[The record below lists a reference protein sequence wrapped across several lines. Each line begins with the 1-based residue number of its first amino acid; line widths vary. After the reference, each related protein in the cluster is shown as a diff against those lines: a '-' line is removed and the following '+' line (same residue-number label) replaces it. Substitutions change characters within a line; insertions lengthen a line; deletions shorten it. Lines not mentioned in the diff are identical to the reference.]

1 MLFKRYKMKKINNF
15 YTDIN
20 SFFILKKNINK
31 VRMEKIFSKI
41 RIDTTFKTTSFNRMA
56 DINKKLKNYI
66 KKFFSK
72 KIIVCDFGVSSG
84 QSTLELYNDL
94 NNKQLQNIYG
104 FDKQI
109 YLRVYKYK
117 KLIFLYS
124 LKNNLLMVEYDKY
137 CLRYRYFLVF
147 KKLEIP
153 LIHLLDLMKIKFQK
167 SKVLVPNLEKI
178 DKLKFFEQDIFN
190 VKKKYFNLFDVIRVT
205 NLLNYS
211 YFSES
216 KLKLAILNINKISK
230 ENCIILINR
239 STKNKRNIASFFRK
253 KNGKFELLED
263 VNGGSEIK
271 DLMLS
276 C

>member
-1 MLFKRYKMKKINNF
+1 M
-15 YTDIN
+15 
-20 SFFILKKNINK
+20 
-31 VRMEKIFSKI
+31 
-41 RIDTTFKTTSFNRMA
+41 
-56 DINKKLKNYI
+56 
-66 KKFFSK
+66 
-72 KIIVCDFGVSSG
+72 VCDFGVSSG

-94 NNKQLQNIYG
+94 NKEQLQNIYG

-109 YLRVYKYK
+109 YLKIYKYK
-117 KLIFLYS
+117 KYIFLYS
-124 LKNNLLMVEYDKY
+124 SRNNLLMVEYDKY
-137 CLRYRYFLVF
+137 CLRYRYFIVF
-147 KKLEIP
+147 KKLEK
-153 LIHLLDLMKIKFQK
+153 LLVYFLDLMKIKFKK

-178 DKLKFFEQDIFN
+178 DKCKFFEQDIFN
-190 VKKKYFNLFDVIRVT
+190 IKKKYFKLFDVIRVT

-216 KLKLAILNINKISK
+216 KLRIAILNINKISK

-239 STKNKRNIASFFRK
+239 TTRNKKNIASFFIK

-276 C
+276 